1 MVGDEHS
8 HIEPIARCKARS
20 YLELRSRWHILIGLR
35 SARLCHDQR
44 HSDMWKCVLES
55 EHPVRFKSHILLPAN
70 CTHLLRLT

>member
-8 HIEPIARCKARS
+8 HIEPIARCTARS

-44 HSDMWKCVLES
+44 HSDMWKCVLE
-55 EHPVRFKSHILLPAN
+55 F
-70 CTHLLRLT
+70 